1 MKSRDAVIRLKRFEV
16 EEKRRKVA
24 DIEAMIGDFNN
35 MAADLDRQI
44 AIEQERAG
52 ISDVNH
58 YAYPTFAK
66 AAIQRRNNLTAS
78 AADLEA
84 RLASARAELDE
95 ANEELKKIELLE
107 ERDAER
113 LRLDQGAEL
122 EPAHAGR
129 QAELSPPSGGGFPS
143 RLSSQFAMRMAG
155 LPGSKDGLAGV

>member
-24 DIEAMIGDFNN
+24 EIEAMIGEFNT

-52 ISDVNH
+52 VSDVNH

-66 AAIQRRNNLTAS
+66 AAIQRRDNLATSVAGLETK
-78 AADLEA
+78 LEA
-84 RLASARAELDE
+84 ARGELDE
-95 ANEELKKIELLE
+95 ACEELKKIELLQ

-113 LRLDQGAEL
+113 VRLEQA
-122 EPAHAGR
+122 PAA
-129 QAELSPPSGGGFPS
+129 
-143 RLSSQFAMRMAG
+143 AG
-155 LPGSKDGLAGV
+155 LVAVGAHRAAG

>member
-24 DIEAMIGDFNN
+24 EIETMIGEFNH
-35 MAADLDRQI
+35 MAVDLDRQI

-66 AAIQRRNNLTAS
+66 AALQRRNNLAAS

-84 RLASARAELDE
+84 RLAAARGELDE
-95 ANEELKKIELLE
+95 ACGELKKIELLE
-107 ERDAER
+107 ERDVER
-113 LRLDQGAEL
+113 LRVEQARTPTQPDL
-122 EPAHAGR
+122 EQAAIQRVAG
-129 QAELSPPSGGGFPS
+129 
-143 RLSSQFAMRMAG
+143 
-155 LPGSKDGLAGV
+155 

>member
-1 MKSRDAVIRLKRFEV
+1 MKSRDALIRLKRFDV

-24 DIEAMIGDFNN
+24 DIESMIADFNH
-35 MAADLDRQI
+35 MAVDLDRQI

-78 AADLEA
+78 VADLA
-84 RLASARAELDE
+84 AKLAAAKGELDE
-95 ANEELKKIELLE
+95 ALEELKKIELLE

-113 LRLDQGAEL
+113 ARHEQGRGAAAEL
-122 EPAHAGR
+122 
-129 QAELSPPSGGGFPS
+129 
-143 RLSSQFAMRMAG
+143 
-155 LPGSKDGLAGV
+155 DVVGVHRVAS

>member
-66 AAIQRRNNLTAS
+66 AAIQRRNNLAAS

-95 ANEELKKIELLE
+95 ANEDLKKIELLE

-122 EPAHAGR
+122 VTAHRVA
-129 QAELSPPSGGGFPS
+129 S
-143 RLSSQFAMRMAG
+143 
-155 LPGSKDGLAGV
+155 